1 MTIETDRD
9 KLRVV
14 SLTKFNHVFS
24 GFCLE
29 PVEERR
35 RRLTKRPTQ
44 GKLGAVFLDGPFFM
58 LSFFL
63 LFLHHPSANFAIAQR
78 FAGSISLQQLVT

>member
-14 SLTKFNHVFS
+14 SLTKFNHSFN
-24 GFCLE
+24 GFCLG

-44 GKLGAVFLDGPFFM
+44 GKLRAVFLDGPFFM
-58 LSFFL
+58 VSFFHP
-63 LFLHHPSANFAIAQR
+63 FLHHPSANIAVAKR
-78 FAGSISLQQLVT
+78 LVRSVLLTC

>member
-14 SLTKFNHVFS
+14 SLTKFNHVFND
-24 GFCLE
+24 FCLG

-44 GKLGAVFLDGPFFM
+44 GKLRAVFLDGPFFM
-58 LSFFL
+58 LSFFHA
-63 LFLHHPSANFAIAQR
+63 LFLHHPSANIAVAKR
-78 FAGSISLQQLVT
+78 LVRSVLLTC

>member
-14 SLTKFNHVFS
+14 SLTKFNHIFD
-24 GFCLE
+24 GFCLG

-44 GKLGAVFLDGPFFM
+44 GKLRAVFLDGPFFM
-58 LSFFL
+58 LSFFHA
-63 LFLHHPSANFAIAQR
+63 LFLHHPSANIAVAKR
-78 FAGSISLQQLVT
+78 LVRSVLLTC

>member
-14 SLTKFNHVFS
+14 SLTKFNHIS
-24 GFCLE
+24 NGFCLG

-35 RRLTKRPTQ
+35 CRLTKRPTQ

-63 LFLHHPSANFAIAQR
+63 LFLHHPSANIAVATR
-78 FAGSISLQQLVT
+78 LVRSVSLTC

>member
-14 SLTKFNHVFS
+14 SLTKFNHIFN
-24 GFCLE
+24 GFCLG

-44 GKLGAVFLDGPFFM
+44 GKLRAVFLDGPFFM
-58 LSFFL
+58 LSFFHP
-63 LFLHHPSANFAIAQR
+63 FLHHPSANIAIAKR
-78 FAGSISLQQLVT
+78 LVRSVLLTC

>member
-14 SLTKFNHVFS
+14 SLTKFNHIFN
-24 GFCLE
+24 GFCLG

-44 GKLGAVFLDGPFFM
+44 GKLRAVFLDGPFFM
-58 LSFFL
+58 LSFFHA
-63 LFLHHPSANFAIAQR
+63 LFLHHPSANIAVAKR
-78 FAGSISLQQLVT
+78 LVRSVLLTC

>member
-14 SLTKFNHVFS
+14 SLTKFNHILN
-24 GFCLE
+24 GFCLG

-44 GKLGAVFLDGPFFM
+44 GKLRAVFLDGPFFM
-58 LSFFL
+58 LSFFHP
-63 LFLHHPSANFAIAQR
+63 FLHHPSANIAVAKR
-78 FAGSISLQQLVT
+78 LVRSVLLTC